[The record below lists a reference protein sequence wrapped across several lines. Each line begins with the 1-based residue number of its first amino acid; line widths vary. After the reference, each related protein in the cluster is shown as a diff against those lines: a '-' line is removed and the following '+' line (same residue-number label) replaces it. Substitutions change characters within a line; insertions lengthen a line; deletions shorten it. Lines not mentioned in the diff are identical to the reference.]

1 MKNEKISKDKGDNS
15 QVKNSKN
22 KITNK
27 HLTNLDNFIQQ
38 CLDKFKFIEPKQE
51 FYDVTGNEK
60 DLIISHKST
69 IPDLVIWNKK
79 FDKNECFEEGN
90 NSKKANLFPRFQFYL
105 RIKSNKPDKDK
116 KKEKKNEKEK
126 NKKNKE
132 GKKNKKKQENKNNN
146 ANNNINTN
154 NNTINNSNV
163 NINNNIKAN
172 NNVDNSIN
180 SNTNY
185 NSKSEKKILDLSE
198 LDINKIK
205 EFNPRHKN
213 NFFSSNKEI
222 MNLNDKNPLNDNKY
236 NNGGKNKNLKEIG
249 INGEISSKDKIK
261 SNFRQQK
268 DYYNMPNKIGTNNNF
283 NSFCNSN
290 ETQGNS
296 DINIT
301 INNNNYIQQYQLNNN
316 NNINRFININNDL
329 IFKDNNNFNFSM
341 ENTYLDNKMKEKQLI
356 NLINLNN
363 KKKGW
368 LVLETS
374 NGNIIGIYSSLELY
388 LYLSK
393 NSLNII
399 NYTIK
404 ETSSQFL
411 LAGDKMF
418 KILSQY
424 YDYNIN
430 NNLFQYNQLEKMKQQ
445 IKQNNLKNMNKR
457 NMNVNQMNLN
467 INNNFNDNPLN
478 NNTNNFNAN
487 DNNLKINNN
496 PEYNDNMKNLNY
508 AMQNMNLMDYNKLN
522 NNNNN
527 RGLENI
533 NNMFNI
539 QANNDNINSNNNS
552 NNNIVPNNNLNSNK
566 SNNNIENDLF
576 SPESFFSPKGIF
588 IQNQSQNQEVNQKN
602 LSQKDKNLDTF
613 SSSNNIN
620 SPNNNSS
627 NFNFNYFIMDD
638 NNLKEKENEK
648 NIIEMDDKIDG
659 DDYNFEN
666 FIFNSNSNT
675 KNSNS
680 KSNMDNVDDNNM
692 DDFGQFEPNFDC
704 QNDDY
709 NSIFSQFSNDKN

>member
-487 DNNLKINNN
+487 DNN

-576 SPESFFSPKGIF
+576 NPESFFNPKGIF

-627 NFNFNYFIMDD
+627 NFNFNYFIMND

-692 DDFGQFEPNFDC
+692 DDFGQFEPNIDC